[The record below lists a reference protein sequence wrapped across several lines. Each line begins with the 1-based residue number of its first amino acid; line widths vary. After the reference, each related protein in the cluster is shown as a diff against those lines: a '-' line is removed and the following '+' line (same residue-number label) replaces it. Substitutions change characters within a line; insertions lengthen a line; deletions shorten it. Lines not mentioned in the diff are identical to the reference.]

1 MECDTET
8 GTFKKHSDNLADL
21 TNCHFRLKEGNFQQ
35 KQNIFH
41 YTVFLEGAVQKNVQK
56 MGKGP
61 HIFLPPPPTGPK
73 LGNNN
78 T

>member
-41 YTVFLEGAVQKNVQK
+41 YTVFNSWFEGNEGTREA
-56 MGKGP
+56 P
-61 HIFLPPPPTGPK
+61 ATRIL
-73 LGNNN
+73 
-78 T
+78 